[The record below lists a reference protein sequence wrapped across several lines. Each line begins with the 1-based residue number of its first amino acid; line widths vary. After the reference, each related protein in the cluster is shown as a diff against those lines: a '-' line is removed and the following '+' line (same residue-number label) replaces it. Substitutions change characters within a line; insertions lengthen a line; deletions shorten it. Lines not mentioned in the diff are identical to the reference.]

1 VYYYPDFFSWRVEL
15 RKKESDAN
23 LTNHSIII
31 ILNNIL
37 PAHIGESQNGLKS
50 QTKIN
55 YLLYLAV
62 DVYINSMAK
71 HELYY
76 ENYQMVSV
84 MFAMLINFE
93 MDLRSL
99 RILNEIIAE
108 FDMLVR

>member
-15 RKKESDAN
+15 RKKEADAN

-55 YLLYLAV
+55 YRLYIAV
-62 DVYINSMAK
+62 DVYINSMPDI
-71 HELYY
+71 HIRPHFPGTEDCNGRFRDGRLSGDDFLP
-76 ENYQMVSV
+76 V
-84 MFAMLINFE
+84 
-93 MDLRSL
+93 
-99 RILNEIIAE
+99 
-108 FDMLVR
+108 